1 MDYETKRVQRLKTA
15 KVDRVKI
22 LATLNRYQDTVSKG
36 NVYNLRIVHD
46 LKKQLAEVEDTI
58 KRYQ

>member
-15 KVDRVKI
+15 KVDRVNI

>member
-22 LATLNRYQDTVSKG
+22 LATLNRYQDTVEKG